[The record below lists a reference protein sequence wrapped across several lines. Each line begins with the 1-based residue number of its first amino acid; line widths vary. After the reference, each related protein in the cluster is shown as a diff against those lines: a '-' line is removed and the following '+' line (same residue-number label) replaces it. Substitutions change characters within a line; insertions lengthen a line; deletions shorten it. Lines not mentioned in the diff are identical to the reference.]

1 MDEKKIVEFRGA
13 RDAVYAKVITDTLEK
28 FETGE
33 VKPLAGLQEI
43 TRTTETS
50 SEPKYYDN
58 KPAIVVKGTGS
69 DEVNLVVSVLTPE
82 TVADITGQYY
92 DKDTGAVAEGENEIE
107 YFALGYIIKATDG
120 VERYVW
126 RYKGTF
132 SIPDESSATEDDG
145 TDTKN
150 QEITY
155 TGVNTIHK
163 FKKTKKTGKAL
174 VVEENDKVDLSTFFD
189 QVTTIDTLE
198 KKTSEETESNTSEE
212 AK

>member
-13 RDAVYAKVITDTLEK
+13 RDAVYARVITDTLEK

-33 VKPLAGLQEI
+33 VKPLAGLQEV

-50 SEPKYYDN
+50 SESKYYDN

-82 TVADITGQYY
+82 TVADVTGQYY

-120 VERYVW
+120 TERYVW
-126 RYKGTF
+126 RYKGIF

-163 FKKTKKTGKAL
+163 FEKTGKTGKAL
-174 VVEENDKVDLSTFFD
+174 VVPDDGRADLSTFFD

-198 KKTSEETESNTSEE
+198 VKKENTKENTNE
-212 AK
+212 VAK

>member
-1 MDEKKIVEFRGA
+1 MSKNTKKIVEFRGA
-13 RDAVYAKVITDTLEK
+13 RDAVYAPVITDTLEK

-33 VKPLAGLQEI
+33 VKPLAGLQEV

-69 DEVNLVVSVLTPE
+69 DEVGLVVSVLDLE
-82 TVADITGQYY
+82 TSSDITGQHY
-92 DKDTGAVAEGENEIE
+92 DSKTGALAEGESEIK
-107 YFALGYIIKATDG
+107 YFALGYIIKGTDG
-120 VERYVW
+120 TERYVW

-145 TDTKN
+145 TDSKN

-163 FKKTKKTGKAL
+163 FKETGKTGKAL
-174 VVEENDKVDLSTFFD
+174 VVEESDLVDLSTFFD
-189 QVTTIDTLE
+189 QVTTIDTL
-198 KKTSEETESNTSEE
+198 KAKTSSESGTPTGE
-212 AK
+212 